1 MSCSETRTLCFKR
14 ATLFSNAILED
25 SLTVFQKGGKM
36 RFWKILSLCSK
47 KAEIFFGLLLL
58 HSINSHFASLIP
70 PSSTKMAGNEK
81 KRKALAD
88 ATNVDDRK
96 PAARSATTDRFSSTL
111 TTTDRFSSM
120 ESPHPRA
127 TAIYPASDL
136 LYEEEEKKKEAALKE
151 VNIGLGAPALPS
163 IASNVA
169 TGGLLDG
176 PVIHPPAD
184 TIFEPIPGSGNAVD
198 LNYLDGLTFVISPPN
213 DPNYRPAQEM
223 IQNFGGSVG
232 INVTKKQV
240 SLAICRSIG
249 NLVAISFIVSNPAF
263 FKTFLSSWQM

>member
-1 MSCSETRTLCFKR
+1 MIPRFVLPSTIELITQAANMEGKTLPQYLLKLGSTMVYDGIEHFMV
-14 ATLFSNAILED
+14 SED
-25 SLTVFQKGGKM
+25 S
-36 RFWKILSLCSK
+36 
-47 KAEIFFGLLLL
+47 EY
-58 HSINSHFASLIP
+58 AS
-70 PSSTKMAGNEK
+70 
-81 KRKALAD
+81 
-88 ATNVDDRK
+88 
-96 PAARSATTDRFSSTL
+96 
-111 TTTDRFSSM
+111 
-120 ESPHPRA
+120 
-127 TAIYPASDL
+127 IYPASDL
-136 LYEEEEKKKEAALKE
+136 LYEEEEKKEEAALKE
-151 VNIGLGAPALPS
+151 VNIGLDAPALPS

-176 PVIHPPAD
+176 PVIPPPAG

>member
-1 MSCSETRTLCFKR
+1 
-14 ATLFSNAILED
+14 
-25 SLTVFQKGGKM
+25 M

-47 KAEIFFGLLLL
+47 KAEKCAELIFGPNYFSLLLL
-58 HSINSHFASLIP
+58 HSINSHFSSLIP
-70 PSSTKMAGNEK
+70 PSSTKMSGNEK

-96 PAARSATTDRFSSTL
+96 PAARSATTDQISSTL
-111 TTTDRFSSM
+111 TTTDRIPSM
-120 ESPHPRA
+120 ESPHLRA
-127 TAIYPASDL
+127 KANDTQ
-136 LYEEEEKKKEAALKE
+136 
-151 VNIGLGAPALPS
+151 APALPS

-176 PVIHPPAD
+176 PVIPPPAG

-198 LNYLDGLTFVISPPN
+198 SNYLDGLKFVISPPN

-232 INVTKKQV
+232 TNVTKK
-240 SLAICRSIG
+240 IG
-249 NLVAISFIVSNPAF
+249 EPSY
-263 FKTFLSSWQM
+263 M